1 MRLRRRASSSPAGR
15 RKSIFET
22 EIVIADGAELKDS
35 LLAQGLE
42 TDEIVF
48 KYFWPRYAPPPG
60 AGIRSLLKSEQLRA
74 QFDRLVALHAVV
86 QSSVPMPLAAVL
98 NPDREFV
105 GYVLEYVEGVTLQ
118 DLIADGMLDEAR
130 RQLGNVEEAVAKL
143 HAKGAAHGDIN
154 ASNVIAADD
163 GRTLL
168 LDPIPF
174 PKEQTKLQDELCL
187 AELRRQI
194 QRAPSS

>member
-1 MRLRRRASSSPAGR
+1 MRLRRRTSSSPAGR

-22 EIVIADGAELKDS
+22 EIVIADGGELKER
-35 LLAQGLE
+35 LLAQGLD

-48 KYFWPRYAPPPG
+48 KYFWPRYAPPPS
-60 AGIRSLLKSEQLRA
+60 AGVRSLLRSEQLRA
-74 QFDRLVALHAVV
+74 QFDRLVALHAIV

-98 NPDREFV
+98 NTDREFV
-105 GYVLEYVEGVTLQ
+105 GYVLEYVEGVTLR
-118 DLIADGMLDEAR
+118 DLLADGMLDEAR
-130 RQLGNVEEAVAKL
+130 RQLGQVEETLAKL

-174 PKEQTKLQDELCL
+174 PKEQTRLQDELCL
-187 AELRRQI
+187 EELRSQVTGRGE
-194 QRAPSS
+194 A

>member
-1 MRLRRRASSSPAGR
+1 MSFLRRRSSASRPGR
-15 RKSIFET
+15 RKSIYET
-22 EIVIADGAELKDS
+22 EIVIADGAELKEE
-35 LLAQGLE
+35 LLGQGLA

-74 QFDRLVALHAVV
+74 QFDRLVALHAIV

-105 GYVLEYVEGVTLQ
+105 GYVLEYVEGVTLHE
-118 DLIADGMLDEAR
+118 LIVDGMLDEAR
-130 RQLGNVEEAVAKL
+130 RRLANVEETLAKL
-143 HAKGAAHGDIN
+143 HAKGAAHGDVT

-187 AELRRQI
+187 EELRRLVDGP
-194 QRAPSS
+194 RG